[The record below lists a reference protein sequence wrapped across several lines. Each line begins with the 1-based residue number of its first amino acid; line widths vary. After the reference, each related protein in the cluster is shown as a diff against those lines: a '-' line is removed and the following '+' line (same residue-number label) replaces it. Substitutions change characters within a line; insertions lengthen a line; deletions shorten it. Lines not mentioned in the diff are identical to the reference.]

1 MGPKTQEL
9 KVGHQL
15 GMRKSWQAGAARHQ
29 AGLSTLA
36 VIFIIIITVIIVFTS
51 VIIAVMVIKSH
62 INVAEVVASGV
73 AVI

>member
-9 KVGHQL
+9 KIGHQL
-15 GMRKSWQAGAARHQ
+15 GMRKSWQAGAARHH
-29 AGLSTLA
+29 AERSTLA
-36 VIFIIIITVIIVFTS
+36 VIFIIITVIIVFTS

-73 AVI
+73 VVI